1 MSHSSH
7 CWHLKSICLKR
18 DTVPVVNYQ
27 YRNCYFPLL
36 LVSEITLSPVF
47 FTFVFHHMNYIS
59 KIFLDRITMVLCINH
74 QFTNINE
81 CPFLFFVSFSL
92 EGKGLIQSMLILFS
106 QAVHYIGKT
115 EGLWQCF
122 YFSLRYYFLYVH
134 KCISEGFYVHWMIH
148 YAPKTTST
156 APNPGDWIQT

>member
-1 MSHSSH
+1 MTPEIYLSQERY
-7 CWHLKSICLKR
+7 CPCGKFTI
-18 DTVPVVNYQ
+18 
-27 YRNCYFPLL
+27 YRYLSLL
-36 LVSEITLSPVF
+36 LVSEIILSPVF

-59 KIFLDRITMVLCINH
+59 KIFLERIAMVLCINH
-74 QFTNINE
+74 QFSKINE

-92 EGKGLIQSMLILFS
+92 EGKGLNQSMLILFS
-106 QAVHYIGKT
+106 QAVHYIVKT

-148 YAPKTTST
+148 YAPKTMST
-156 APNPGDWIQT
+156 APNPGTEFRHNSELQYI